1 MNLPEKLLR
10 NFHTHCIRVCVSTMA
25 HQNEGVS
32 QIAARVMNHS
42 EIMAKQYQR
51 SNEEPA
57 IALSTFME
65 SRVQQG
71 SSGTVPTPFLNEM
84 EDGEGQLF
92 ILTCTY

>member
-1 MNLPEKLLR
+1 MNLPEKLLQ

-25 HQNEGVS
+25 HQNQGVS
-32 QIAARVMNHS
+32 GIAARVMNHS
-42 EIMAKQYQR
+42 ETMAKQYQR
-51 SNEEPA
+51 GNQEPA
-57 IALSTFME
+57 IELSSFMD

-71 SSGTVPTPFLNEM
+71 SSGTVLTPFLNEM